1 MKQGI
6 LIMGYGTR
14 KGNLVE
20 VLEAQ
25 AARLRAMTDYEV
37 AVGYFRVSSPTLM
50 EALESLVD
58 KGVER
63 IALVPYY
70 VAEGKLTHFMMPEK
84 IGMPG
89 YAEYA
94 QLEVKGRKVE
104 VYKAQA
110 FDFDPVVTDIIC
122 DRIAGMGGTKDSG
135 IMVLGHGTLDESLM
149 NRAVI
154 QRNAERLSARGY
166 RHVAFAF
173 NEFCGPSI
181 RDAMAKLVGEGV
193 KEIVCIPLFI
203 AMGLHLGDE
212 IPEQLGIPAYSEGGE
227 VEFEGKKIRIK
238 YTRPLED
245 DPRLAELVLR
255 KAAEYLERFPCAFS
269 SWMRPTAGRS
279 SPAGTSAPET
289 RSPSPT
295 CTRSPRPS
303 SGRRWNPSASG
314 SSSAP
319 PRATSTS

>member
-20 VLEAQ
+20 VLEST
-25 AARLRAMTDYEV
+25 ARRVRAMTDYEV
-37 AVGYFRVSSPTLM
+37 AVGYFRVSSPTIK

-58 KGVER
+58 RGVDR
-63 IALVPYY
+63 VALVPYY

-89 YAEYA
+89 YAEFA
-94 QLEVKGRKVE
+94 ELEVKGKKIM

-110 FDFDPVVTDIIC
+110 FNLDPVVTDIIC
-122 DRIAGMGGTKDSG
+122 DKISAMGGTKESG
-135 IMVLGHGTLDESLM
+135 VMVLGHGTLDESLM
-149 NRAVI
+149 NRTVI

-166 RHVAFAF
+166 KHVAYAF
-173 NEFCGPSI
+173 NEFCEPSI
-181 RDAMAKLVGEGV
+181 HDAMRKLVGEGV
-193 KEIVCIPLFI
+193 EEIVCIPLFI

-212 IPEQLGIPAYSEGGE
+212 IPEQLGIPSYSDGGM
-227 VEFEGKKIRIK
+227 VEFEGKSIRIK

-245 DPRLAELVLR
+245 DPRLTELVVR
-255 KAAEYLERFPCAFS
+255 KAAEFLERSICAFS
-269 SWMRPTAGRS
+269 SWMRPMEGRCC
-279 SPAGTSAPET
+279 PAGTSGPAT

-295 CTRSPRPS
+295 CT
-303 SGRRWNPSASG
+303 G
-314 SSSAP
+314 
-319 PRATSTS
+319 

>member
-20 VLEAQ
+20 VLESQ

-58 KGVER
+58 RGVDR
-63 IALVPYY
+63 VALIPYY
-70 VAEGKLTHFMMPEK
+70 VAEGKLTHFMIPEK

-94 QLEVKGRKVE
+94 QLEVKGRVVE

-110 FDFDPVVTDIIC
+110 FDFDPVVTDIVC

-154 QRNAERLSARGY
+154 QRSAERLSAKGY
-166 RHVAFAF
+166 KHVAYAF

-181 RDAMAKLVGEGV
+181 HDAMKKLVGEGV
-193 KEIVCIPLFI
+193 EEIVCIPLFI
-203 AMGLHLGDE
+203 AMGLHLGEE
-212 IPEQLGIPAYSEGGE
+212 IPEQLGIPSYSDGGM
-227 VEFEGKKIRIK
+227 VEFEGKRIRIK

-245 DPRLAELVLR
+245 DPRLTELVVR
-255 KAAEYLERFPCAFS
+255 KAAEFLERSTCAFS
-269 SWMRPTAGRS
+269 SWMRPTGGRCC
-279 SPAGTSAPET
+279 PAGTSEPAT
-289 RSPSPT
+289 RSRSPT
-295 CTRSPRPS
+295 CT
-303 SGRRWNPSASG
+303 G
-314 SSSAP
+314 
-319 PRATSTS
+319 